1 MPLSIPVVMFIL
13 GRRSL
18 HETLI
23 MWTVIV
29 CVASFIFF
37 MVGQNAAHHHPDIFH
52 DGDTP
57 RYVTKRLTNL
67 FLLYNLLGIPKK

>member
-1 MPLSIPVVMFIL
+1 MPLSVPIVLYLF
-13 GRRSL
+13 GGRSL
-18 HETLI
+18 YETII

-29 CVASFIFF
+29 CVASFVFF

-57 RYVTKRLTNL
+57 RY
-67 FLLYNLLGIPKK
+67 